1 MQPASPTGVFDASFN
16 SDSSNESWVASAS
29 ASASASVSASQSHE
43 PLFKRRR
50 VQEQQMKLSPI
61 NRMFLD
67 VFTSSPR

>member
-29 ASASASVSASQSHE
+29 ASMSASQSHE

-50 VQEQQMKLSPI
+50 VQEQQMKLSSI